1 MAHAYT
7 AEAIT
12 RLVENGVKSIE
23 HGLLIDDEAARLVKE
38 NGAVISTQLCIFR
51 QLLGGDYMT
60 EFQQE
65 KAALVRAGQENL
77 IELIKKYDITT
88 GFSTDFIFGE
98 YAALPLEF
106 TERSI
111 FWSNAEVLNQATA
124 HGGEIIRMAGKLNR
138 HGRFGEVREGWVA
151 DLLIHESEIL
161 EDLSRL
167 GDPEANL
174 ALIMKAGEIIKA
186 KL

>member
-38 NGAVISTQLCIFR
+38 NGAVISKQLYIFR

-65 KAALVRAGQENL
+65 KAALTRRRFHRNPL
-77 IELIKKYDITT
+77 IYLV
-88 GFSTDFIFGE
+88 GAQG
-98 YAALPLEF
+98 LEPW
-106 TERSI
+106 TR
-111 FWSNAEVLNQATA
+111 
-124 HGGEIIRMAGKLNR
+124 
-138 HGRFGEVREGWVA
+138 
-151 DLLIHESEIL
+151 
-161 EDLSRL
+161 
-167 GDPEANL
+167 
-174 ALIMKAGEIIKA
+174 
-186 KL
+186 